1 MTSERL
7 LALLGE
13 LEASELPLLSWGVT
27 TGSLAEDELLN
38 LLEKF
43 DPSVDPEDL
52 LDELERSGL
61 VFGQGMI
68 RTQYR
73 TRMAETVRLAASLR
87 QWFHGRDWR
96 NAPSLVSDLRFL
108 SRARSV
114 PRRELSVD
122 SAVSRLAGR
131 LADDWRPEHERV
143 VRAIFGNRHA
153 SEFQLEAAEGLL
165 ARAGRRG
172 GTCIAAGT
180 GAGKTLAFYVP
191 ALAHMVAN
199 PRPVGVPRVVA
210 IYPRVELLR
219 DQLRACLE
227 TIAALDESDAGQI
240 NVGVLYGATPDGR
253 DDARR
258 NPRRQWKT
266 REGALVAPFLKCL
279 RDGCDGEL
287 VWPETDK
294 RGRLLRCVKCS
305 ADVTRLVFT
314 RNELQSQPPEILF
327 TTTEMVNRNL
337 GDTRR
342 RKLFVGDARR
352 SPDFVLLDEMHTYSS
367 THGAQVANLIRRW
380 LAAMEDPG
388 HVVGLSATLA
398 DPAGFFSE
406 LIGAEAGN
414 VHVVRPAEDQMQE
427 AGREYLLA
435 LRGDPA
441 SQTALLSTT
450 IQVTMLL
457 RRMLDH
463 SPGQP
468 SSGAF
473 GSRVFVFTDH
483 LDVVNRLYSQLT
495 DAEGWT
501 ANGVDR
507 KARGSLALLRS
518 SEGADGGRYDEG
530 QMWSAAEAL
539 KTLDKLVRVGRTTS
553 QDSGV
558 DQDSDVVVATA
569 SLEVG
574 FDDPEVGAVI
584 QHKAPRDGAQ
594 FLQRRGRAGRDPSM
608 RPWTAVV
615 LSDYGRDRLAF
626 ESYEALFDPRLESVR
641 LPLRNRVI
649 LKMQATWWLLDHLSM
664 ACGGVAIRN
673 LLKHGPSAS
682 KASQAERVLREARDL
697 LKPER
702 IEQMGR
708 ELGRALRL
716 DDVEVQA
723 VLWDHPR
730 AIVTTVLPTII
741 RRLQAALHPAG
752 DTHGRQ
758 GTDPMNDFLPQAL
771 FSKLQTPEVQLRRRE
786 ENGESSEVDTVPIA
800 QAMREHAPGRVS
812 YRYALRGRFQRL
824 WVKPPPP
831 AERSLAVEDFCDDW
845 LEVGDA
851 PGVKHVIVQ
860 PREIALVAPA
870 GNTPDTAYGRWH
882 WKVAFQAHGT
892 PAVLDMPEGNQWA
905 QHVTRVEA
913 HTHRGRSPL
922 TVWRYGC
929 TFEVERRD
937 ATQVAPTEHS
947 VTVDGSDAAVGF
959 AMDVDAVRVR
969 LRLPSEMPHGGDL
982 GLDRALRTAYFEHL
996 VCTDP
1001 AIIAGAPSVF
1011 LRKWLVQLAVSAVVT
1026 ASAGGG
1032 PAELR
1037 LPQAQQLRSSMA
1049 EAARSVF
1056 GAVYAPEYSD
1066 SDDESAAGWTENGT
1080 DSVDNAPRLVAD
1092 VESALDD
1099 AELLARL
1106 CQHLAA
1112 LARPVPATALTWVQ
1126 GRFASTVAAGLIE
1139 AMQATCPDLDVEDL
1153 RPDLDLESGRADE
1166 PIAEITISE
1175 DQPGGT
1181 GVIEAVVDRIN
1192 EDPRSFWAVVSSIL
1206 GPSEGERVDSNLR
1219 LFLEE
1224 RRRGGFREEIGSVR
1238 SADGLRSVTE
1248 AWARLRSALFAHG
1261 IDVDQSTLGALATRL
1276 LRPGSDEAV
1285 ERLCT
1290 DLLERWDRLE
1300 SDLGIEIE
1308 LRVFAFL
1315 AAQQRNV
1322 RVALAAIVT
1331 GGSDGD
1337 DWAVGQLVGL
1347 LWPRG
1352 GRLRSASLAAY
1363 SPYAELP
1370 STERLLVEHL
1380 VVVPPPA
1387 VDFDE
1392 ESWRDRLD
1400 GHLRKLGAAVVHCAD
1415 DQGASQTIGQ
1425 LMAAPTVVGVLEFY
1439 PRVVGVERSAA
1450 GVRLMVDLREA
1461 QQ

>member
-7 LALLGE
+7 LAVLSE

-38 LLEKF
+38 LLEKIE
-43 DPSVDPEDL
+43 PSVDPEDL
-52 LDELERSGL
+52 LDELDRACL
-61 VFGQGMI
+61 VFGHGMV

-114 PRRELSVD
+114 PRREIGVD
-122 SAVSRLAGR
+122 SVVGR
-131 LADDWRPEHERV
+131 LASRLTDAWRPEHERV
-143 VRAIFGNRHA
+143 VRAIFGNRYA

-191 ALAHMVAN
+191 ALAHVLAD
-199 PRPVGVPRVVA
+199 PQPVGVPRVVA

-227 TIAALDESDAGQI
+227 TVAALDESDAQRVS
-240 NVGVLYGATPDGR
+240 VGVLYGATPNDR
-253 DDARR
+253 KDAQWNRK
-258 NPRRQWKT
+258 RQW
-266 REGALVAPFLKCL
+266 RNRDGALVAPFLKCI
-279 RDGCDGEL
+279 RGDCDGDL

-305 ADVTRLVFT
+305 ADLTRLLFT
-314 RNELQSQPPEILF
+314 RDELQSRPPQILF

-337 GDTRR
+337 GDARR

-352 SPDFVLLDEMHTYSS
+352 SPDFVLLDEMHTYSG

-380 LAAMEDPG
+380 LAAMEHPG

-501 ANGVDR
+501 ADGIGR

-518 SEGADGGRYDEG
+518 SEGVDGGRYDDG

-539 KTLDKLVRVGRTTS
+539 ETLEKLVRVGRTTS

-574 FDDPEVGAVI
+574 FDDPDVGAVI

-626 ESYEALFDPRLESVR
+626 ESYEALFDPRLQSVR

-649 LKMQATWWLLDHLSM
+649 LKMQATWWLLDHLSL

-673 LLKHGPSAS
+673 LLKHGPADA
-682 KASQAERVLREARDL
+682 KAGQAQGVLREARDL
-697 LKPER
+697 LKQER
-702 IEQMGR
+702 IEQMSR

-716 DDVEVQA
+716 DDAEVQA
-723 VLWDHPR
+723 VLWDYPR

-752 DTHGRQ
+752 DMHGRQ
-758 GTDPMNDFLPQAL
+758 ASDPMDDFLPQAL

-786 ENGESSEVDTVPIA
+786 EDGASSEVEAVPIA

-824 WVKPPPP
+824 WVKPPPA
-831 AERSLAVEDFCDDW
+831 AESSLPVEDFCDDW
-845 LEVGDA
+845 FEVDGA
-851 PGVKHVIVQ
+851 PGVEHAIVQ
-860 PREIALVAPA
+860 PREIALEMPA
-870 GNTPDTAYGRWH
+870 GNIPDTAYGRWH
-882 WKVAFQAHGT
+882 WKAAFQVHGT
-892 PAVLDMPEGNQWA
+892 PAVLDMPQGDQWA
-905 QHVTRVEA
+905 QHVVRVEA
-913 HTHRGRSPL
+913 LTHRGRSPL
-922 TVWRYGC
+922 TVWRYGSA
-929 TFEVERRD
+929 FEVERRNV
-937 ATQVAPTEHS
+937 TQIAPTMHS
-947 VTVDGSDAAVGF
+947 VTVGGNDAAVGF

-969 LRLPSEMPHGGDL
+969 LRLPTEMPHGGSSA
-982 GLDRALRTAYFEHL
+982 LDRALRISYFEHL

-1001 AIIAGAPSVF
+1001 VVIAGAPSTF
-1011 LRKWLVQLAVSAVVT
+1011 LRKWLVQLAVSALVT
-1026 ASAGGG
+1026 ASAGA
-1032 PAELR
+1032 PSSRLR
-1037 LPQAQQLRSSMA
+1037 LPRPEQLRSSMTD
-1049 EAARSVF
+1049 AARSVF

-1066 SDDESAAGWTENGT
+1066 SDDEAAAGGTEGSAGT
-1080 DSVDNAPRLVAD
+1080 ADNAPRLVAD
-1092 VESALDD
+1092 VELALDD
-1099 AELLARL
+1099 AELLAQL

-1112 LARPVPATALTWVQ
+1112 LAQPVPATALTWVQ

-1139 AMQATCPDLDVEDL
+1139 AMQATCPDLDVDDL
-1153 RPDLDLESGRADE
+1153 RPDVDLEAGRGGE

-1192 EDPRSFWAVVSSIL
+1192 EDPRSFWAVVSSVL

-1224 RRRGGFREEIGSVR
+1224 RHRGGFREEIGSIR
-1238 SADGLRSVTE
+1238 SADSLGSMTE
-1248 AWARLRSALFAHG
+1248 AWASLRSALFAHG

-1276 LRPGSDEAV
+1276 LRPGSDEGV
-1285 ERLCT
+1285 ERLCR

-1315 AAQQRNV
+1315 AAQQRDV
-1322 RVALAAIVT
+1322 RTALAAVVA

-1352 GRLRSASLAAY
+1352 GRLRAASLAAY
-1363 SPYAELP
+1363 SPYVELP

-1380 VVVPPPA
+1380 VVVLPPA
-1387 VDFDE
+1387 VDFDAG
-1392 ESWRDRLD
+1392 SWRDRLD
-1400 GHLRKLGAAVVHCAD
+1400 GHLRQLGSAVVHCAD
-1415 DQGASQTIGQ
+1415 DRGAAQAIGQ

-1439 PRVVGVERSAA
+1439 PRVVGVERSAV
-1450 GVRLMVDLREA
+1450 GVRLMVDIREA